1 MLKRYC
7 IGGLLALV
15 SLTVRSQEG
24 CEHVPLPKALK
35 ALEQSRDRDNN
46 AAEKKAAAQKAIEI
60 DPECLPCIHQLGE
73 MAFFRAK
80 SGGMDFAESKDL
92 FKSLIEKC
100 DVYHPEPFYYLG
112 AMAYADREYDDA
124 IKYFE
129 LFLRFPSDD
138 PTKLGKQYEKKYAEV
153 E

>member
-1 MLKRYC
+1 MLKKYLI
-7 IGGLLALV
+7 IGLCAVV
-15 SLTVRSQEG
+15 SVAVNGQEG
-24 CEHVPLPKALK
+24 CEHVSSPKALK
-35 ALEQSRDRDNN
+35 ALEQSKDRDKS

-80 SGGMDFAESKDL
+80 SGGMDFAEAKEL
-92 FKSLIEKC
+92 FKSLVEKC

-138 PTKLGKQYEKKYAEV
+138 PTKLGKQYIV
-153 E
+153 